1 MTVGYDPPTDYQK
14 LAEQKVA
21 ALRLFF
27 WTNLAVGETA
37 VAQSQR
43 ARDPAIR
50 EQLDRLV
57 AIELP
62 EYRVPDDERNALEFR
77 TRELTR
83 LHEDAEDCR
92 IVAEAEL
99 IGVPTLLTF
108 DKTMQ
113 KRLRRAAR
121 IEILS
126 PTEQWDR
133 LAIPRG
139 RDPIREPDATNPL
152 SRRQPLLPPDCPPG
166 LRPGVHGG
174 LQPPVRASSAKRA
187 RRPPPPAITP
197 N

>member
-1 MTVGYDPPTDYQK
+1 MVDNMILSYLEHAMTVGYDPAADDQA
-14 LAEQKVA
+14 LAEQKIA

-50 EQLDRLV
+50 RQLDRLV
-57 AIELP
+57 AIQLP
-62 EYRVPDDERNALEFR
+62 EYRVPDDERNALEIR
-77 TRELTR
+77 ARELTR
-83 LHEDAEDCR
+83 LHGDAEDCR

-113 KRLRRAAR
+113 KRLHQAAR
-121 IEILS
+121 VEIRS
-126 PTEQWDR
+126 PTEHWEM

-139 RDPIREPDATNPL
+139 RNPIREPHSTNPL
-152 SRRQPLLPPDCPPG
+152 SRRDFW
-166 LRPGVHGG
+166 RWE
-174 LQPPVRASSAKRA
+174 
-187 RRPPPPAITP
+187 
-197 N
+197 

>member
-1 MTVGYDPPTDYQK
+1 MLDTMILSYLEDAMTVGYDPTTDHQT

-27 WTNLAVGETA
+27 WTDLAVGETA

-43 ARDPAIR
+43 ARDPAR
-50 EQLDRLV
+50 RVELDRLV
-57 AIELP
+57 AIQLP

-77 TRELTR
+77 TRELTQ
-83 LHEDAEDCR
+83 LHGDAEDCR

-108 DKTMQ
+108 DKKMQ
-113 KRLRRAAR
+113 TRLRRAAR

-126 PTEQWDR
+126 PTEQWDG

-139 RDPIREPDATNPL
+139 RVPIRGPSGTNPL
-152 SRRQPLLPPDCPPG
+152 SRRNFW
-166 LRPGVHGG
+166 RWE
-174 LQPPVRASSAKRA
+174 
-187 RRPPPPAITP
+187 
-197 N
+197 